1 MAYKRRY
8 SKSRSGNKKTRG
20 KKQYKPRYSGSKK
33 SYSGSKGS
41 DTEKRT
47 TKNYGSVSW
56 KKPEGYLIIAEKP
69 SVAKRFRDAFGLKQ
83 SLRHRGK
90 IPYFK
95 GVYKGR
101 NITVVPLA
109 GHVLEIKFPNKPFK
123 VIPVYPEDIE
133 FEPAKGKTAFLE
145 LLKKEMSDRYVVFAT
160 DYDRE
165 GELISYEVYKYFNV
179 PEERHY
185 RMHFS
190 ALTKEDIINSFEEAL
205 KENEKIDFNL
215 AHAGL
220 VRAYLDKLYG
230 FNITRLI
237 SRAVTE
243 EEGKFNLWS
252 AGRVQTPTLRLILER
267 EEAIRNFI
275 KRPTIKIVMEG
286 FIDGVKATFESA
298 PVIVDEEHAEEI
310 SKFLETINA
319 LGYEAVVNGKKASV
333 NDVLKDPKKLS
344 VRKIKDATVGVK
356 LEKKEVSERPPIPLD
371 TTRALSMLSSKLRIK
386 TNEASKILQTL
397 YENAKITYPRT
408 DSNKFDNN
416 KYPPSYHRALLKKLS
431 QSYPVAKESVSGR
444 PRSAGKKL
452 DPAHPPI
459 HPKGTPDGLTGNY
472 YSAYD
477 LIAKHYIALFL
488 PDFKKEVLIMTTR
501 TPLSLVSK
509 FERVI
514 DEGWKKVFGDVSSG
528 EIPDIRSRK
537 VHVGDV
543 SIMHG
548 ETKPPARYSTATIIG
563 KMEAVNIGTKSTRPE
578 ILNTLESRKYIVV
591 RKNTIYITDKGEQLI
606 KIFDRME
613 DGKVKELST
622 IDFTARLEDDMSK
635 VERGELDY
643 KKIINENKELIKK
656 LSDDDVEKV
665 KEAYRSL

>member
-1 MAYKRRY
+1 MAYRKSGRRKKSNSSRKRTSGKNQY
-8 SKSRSGNKKTRG
+8 KKHSYGHKGSSKSSTTG
-20 KKQYKPRYSGSKK
+20 
-33 SYSGSKGS
+33 
-41 DTEKRT
+41 RT
-47 TKNYGSVSW
+47 TRNYGNVSW
-56 KKPEGYLIIAEKP
+56 KKPEGYLIIVEKP

-95 GVYKGR
+95 GVYKGKD
-101 NITVVPLA
+101 ITVVPLA

-145 LLKKEMSDRYVVFAT
+145 LLKKEMPDKYVVFAT

-190 ALTKEDIINSFEEAL
+190 ALTKEDIISSFEEAL
-205 KENEKIDFNL
+205 KKNKKIDFNL

-243 EEGKFNLWS
+243 EEGRFNLWS

-267 EEAIRNFI
+267 EEEIRNFV

-286 FIDGVKATFESA
+286 SIDGVKATFEST
-298 PVIVDEEHAEEI
+298 PVVVDEEHSGEI
-310 SKFLETINA
+310 SKFVETINE
-319 LGYEAVVNGKKASV
+319 LGYEAVVNGKKAGV
-333 NDVLKDPKKLS
+333 NDILKDPKKLS
-344 VRKIKDATVGVK
+344 VRKIEDTTVEVK
-356 LEKKEVSERPPIPLD
+356 LDKKEVSERPPIPLD
-371 TTRALSMLSSKLRIK
+371 TTRALSTLSSKLRIK

-408 DSNKFDNN
+408 DSNKFDNK
-416 KYPPSYHRALLKKLS
+416 KYPPSYHRSLLRKLS
-431 QSYPVAKESVSGR
+431 SSYPIAGEVVSDR

-459 HPKGTPDGLTGNY
+459 HPKGTPEGLTGNY
-472 YSAYD
+472 YKAYD

-488 PDFKKEVLIMTTR
+488 PDFKKEVLVMTTK
-501 TPLSLVSK
+501 TKLPLVSK

-514 DEGWKKVFGDVSSG
+514 NEGWKKVFGDVSSG
-528 EIPDIRSRK
+528 EIPEIKSNK
-537 VHVGDV
+537 VRVIGV

-578 ILNTLESRKYIVV
+578 ILNTLESRNYIVV
-591 RKNTIYITDKGEQLI
+591 KKNTIYITDKGEQLI
-606 KIFDRME
+606 RIFDQME
-613 DGKVKELST
+613 DGKVRELST
-622 IDFTARLEDDMSK
+622 IDFTAKLEDDMSK

-643 KKIINENKELIKK
+643 KKIINENKELIRN

-665 KEAYRSL
+665 KKAYRSI